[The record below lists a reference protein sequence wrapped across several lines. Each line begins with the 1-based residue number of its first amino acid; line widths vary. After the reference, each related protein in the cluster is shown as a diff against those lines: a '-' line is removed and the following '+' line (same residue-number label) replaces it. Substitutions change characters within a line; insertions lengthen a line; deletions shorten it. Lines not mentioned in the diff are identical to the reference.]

1 MVKNDKGGKGAKSLA
16 RKAYSSNN
24 KSDYLQISTCHEEQY
39 ACVTN
44 IYGNGMC
51 EVYTNDDNVKLI
63 CHIRSKFR
71 GRQKRN
77 NMVIKYSIVLVGLR
91 DYENPPKN
99 CDLLCIYDDNQ
110 IEQLTNNPNI
120 NIQTVLKIRASNLL
134 ISTNTTDNADDNL
147 IFTNDIDEEDDK
159 ETIIKDNK
167 KDVETFTVDNGDLI
181 DIDDI

>member
-1 MVKNDKGGKGAKSLA
+1 MVRNDKGGKGAKSLA
-16 RKAYSSNN
+16 RKAYTSNA
-24 KSDYLQISTCHEEQY
+24 KSDFLQLSTCDEEQY

-44 IYGNGMC
+44 MYGNGMC
-51 EVYTNDDNVKLI
+51 EVYTNDNVKLI

-77 NMVIKYSIVLVGLR
+77 NMVVKYCIVLVGLR

-110 IEQLTNNPNI
+110 IEQLINNPNI

-134 ISTNTTDNADDNL
+134 INNVNDTKDDDV
-147 IFTNDIDEEDDK
+147 IFTNDVEE
-159 ETIIKDNK
+159 EVLPSIENK
-167 KDVETFTVDNGDLI
+167 NVETFTVDNGDII

>member
-1 MVKNDKGGKGAKSLA
+1 MVRNDKGGKGAKSLA
-16 RKAYSSNN
+16 RKAYASNTRT
-24 KSDYLQISTCHEEQY
+24 DFLQISSCEEEQY

-44 IYGNGMC
+44 MFGNGMC
-51 EVYTNDDNVKLI
+51 EVYTNDNVKLI

-77 NMVIKYSIVLVGLR
+77 NMVVKYSIVLVGLR

-120 NIQTVLKIRASNLL
+120 NIQTVLKIRATNLL
-134 ISTNTTDNADDNL
+134 TTKLSDKPDDDV
-147 IFTNDIDEEDDK
+147 IFTNDIDDEEDVFVN
-159 ETIIKDNK
+159 INSNNK
-167 KDVETFTVDNGDLI
+167 TDIETFTIDNGEAI

>member
-1 MVKNDKGGKGAKSLA
+1 MVRNDKGGKGAKSLA
-16 RKAYSSNN
+16 RKAYTSNN
-24 KSDYLQISTCHEEQY
+24 KADFLQISSCEEEQY

-44 IYGNGMC
+44 MFGNGMC
-51 EVYTNDDNVKLI
+51 EVYTNDNVKLI

-77 NMVIKYSIVLVGLR
+77 NMVVKYSIVMVGLR

-120 NIQTVLKIRASNLL
+120 NIQTVLKIRTTNLL
-134 ISTNTTDNADDNL
+134 TTKITDKTDDDV
-147 IFTNDIDEEDDK
+147 IFTNDIDEEDEIISNNKSDL
-159 ETIIKDNK
+159 EAFTI
-167 KDVETFTVDNGDLI
+167 DNGEAI

>member
-1 MVKNDKGGKGAKSLA
+1 MVRNDKGGKGARTLA
-16 RKAYSSNN
+16 RKAYSSNA
-24 KSDYLQISTCHEEQY
+24 KSDFLQISTCEDEQY

-44 IYGNGMC
+44 MYGNGMC
-51 EVYTNDDNVKLI
+51 EVYTNDNVKLI

-77 NMVIKYSIVLVGLR
+77 NMVIKFIIVLVGLR

-120 NIQTVLKIRASNLL
+120 NIQNVLKIRASNLL
-134 ISTNTTDNADDNL
+134 TNVKDNNENEDV
-147 IFTNDIDEEDDK
+147 IFTNDVDYIDEELVMNNKSEMESFTIDDT
-159 ETIIKDNK
+159 ETIN
-167 KDVETFTVDNGDLI
+167 
-181 DIDDI
+181 IDDI

>member
-1 MVKNDKGGKGAKSLA
+1 MVRNDKGGKGAKSLA
-16 RKAYSSNN
+16 RKAYASNN
-24 KSDYLQISTCHEEQY
+24 RTDFLQISSCEEEQY

-44 IYGNGMC
+44 MFGNGMC
-51 EVYTNDDNVKLI
+51 EVYTNDNVKLI

-77 NMVIKYSIVLVGLR
+77 NMVVKYSIVLVGLR

-120 NIQTVLKIRASNLL
+120 NIQTVLKIRATNLL
-134 ISTNTTDNADDNL
+134 TTKLTDKPDDDV
-147 IFTNDIDEEDDK
+147 IFTNDIDDEEDVFVN
-159 ETIIKDNK
+159 INSNNK
-167 KDVETFTVDNGDLI
+167 TDIETFTIDNGEAI